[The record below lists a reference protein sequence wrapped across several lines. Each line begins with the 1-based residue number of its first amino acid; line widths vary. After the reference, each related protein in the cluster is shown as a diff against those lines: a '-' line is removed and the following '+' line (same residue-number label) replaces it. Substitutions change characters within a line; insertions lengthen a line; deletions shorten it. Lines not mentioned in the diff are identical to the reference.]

1 MITKEKTTWQ
11 RVLRVI
17 IHVACWVGVACIPRL
32 LSDNPPPFQ
41 WHMLVHPALL
51 AGFFYLNY
59 YVLIPRFFAKKQF
72 LAYFGVVLV
81 LLGLFYAPFI
91 LRETGIKKRPPRPPD
106 AEGRMPPSAS
116 GQTAPGQW
124 HTSRGGTSGFP
135 NMPPRSRPPQGLWMI
150 GILVWIIS
158 SGLRITNEWF
168 ETERAR
174 RELQNNHLT
183 AELAFLKSQ
192 VSPHFLFNTLNNI
205 YSLAQ
210 MKADEA
216 PEAILQLSHLMRYM
230 LYESEAARV
239 PLERE
244 VAYIRNYMDLQRLR
258 LDPEQAE
265 ISFTVAGNLGGC
277 LIEPM
282 LLIPFVENAFKHGI
296 SSQHPSRIAVELAVD
311 GTQLHFAVRNT
322 RFPNTAADHDPNSG
336 IGLPNV
342 QQRLALLY
350 PDRYQLQLDQTPTE
364 YCVDLTL
371 TMAYAPLPV
380 S

>member
-1 MITKEKTTWQ
+1 MAASLPIAKTKTTWQ
-11 RVLRVI
+11 RAWTVV
-17 IHVACWVGVACIPRL
+17 IHVASWVGVATIPRL
-32 LSDNPPPFQ
+32 LSTNPPPFQ
-41 WHMLVHPALL
+41 PGFLIPPLLL

-59 YVLIPRFFAKKQF
+59 HILIPQLFAKRRF

-81 LLGLFYAPFI
+81 LLGLFYWPFI
-91 LRETGIKKRPPRPPD
+91 SRAAGITKRPSRPHRTEIVVGRPGETGQLR
-106 AEGRMPPSAS
+106 
-116 GQTAPGQW
+116 
-124 HTSRGGTSGFP
+124 H
-135 NMPPRSRPPQGLWMI
+135 SRPPQGIWMI

-158 SGLRITNEWF
+158 SGLRITSEWF

-210 MKADEA
+210 LKADEA
-216 PEAILQLSHLMRYM
+216 PEAILQLSQLMRYM
-230 LYESEAARV
+230 LYESAAPRV

-244 VAYIRNYMDLQRLR
+244 VAYVRTYIDLQRLR
-258 LDPEQAE
+258 LTPEQAD
-265 ISFTVAGNLGGC
+265 ISFTVEGNLNGC
-277 LIEPM
+277 MIEPM

-296 SSQHPSRIAVELAVD
+296 SARHPSKIAVELAVV
-311 GTQLHFAVRNT
+311 GQQLQFNVTNT
-322 RFPNTAADHDPNSG
+322 RFPEAKADHDPNSG

-364 YCVDLTL
+364 YSVALTL

>member
-1 MITKEKTTWQ
+1 MAASIPITKPKTTWQ
-11 RVLRVI
+11 RVWTVV
-17 IHVACWVGVACIPRL
+17 IHVASWVGVATIPRL
-32 LSDNPPPFQ
+32 LSTNPPPFQ
-41 WHMLVHPALL
+41 LSFLLPPVLL

-59 YVLIPRFFAKKQF
+59 HILIPQLFAKRRF

-81 LLGLFYAPFI
+81 LLGLFYWPFI
-91 LRETGIKKRPPRPPD
+91 SRATGISKRPHRPRTEIVMSPADP
-106 AEGRMPPSAS
+106 A
-116 GQTAPGQW
+116 GQPARTRPV
-124 HTSRGGTSGFP
+124 H
-135 NMPPRSRPPQGLWMI
+135 SRPPQGIWMI

-158 SGLRITNEWF
+158 SGLRITSEWF

-210 MKADEA
+210 LKADEA
-216 PEAILQLSHLMRYM
+216 PEAILQLSQLMRYM
-230 LYESEAARV
+230 LYESAAPRV

-244 VAYIRNYMDLQRLR
+244 VAYVRTYMDLQRLR
-258 LDPEQAE
+258 LTPEQAD
-265 ISFTVAGNLGGC
+265 ISFAVEGNLNGC
-277 LIEPM
+277 MIEPM

-296 SSQHPSRIAVELAVD
+296 SARQPSRIAVQLAVA
-311 GTQLHFAVRNT
+311 GQQLQFNVTNT
-322 RFPNTAADHDPNSG
+322 RFPEANADHDPNSG

-350 PDRYQLQLDQTPTE
+350 PDRYTLLLDQTPTE
-364 YCVDLTL
+364 YSVALTL